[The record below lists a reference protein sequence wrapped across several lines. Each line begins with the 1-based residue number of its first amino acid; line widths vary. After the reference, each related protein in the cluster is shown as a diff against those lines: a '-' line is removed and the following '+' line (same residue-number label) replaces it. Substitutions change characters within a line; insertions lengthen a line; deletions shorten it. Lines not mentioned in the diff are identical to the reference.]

1 MSVLLSD
8 EQINKLISNTLKEHY
23 REQNGVEKLP
33 KDYSE
38 YELFYTEGGE
48 SNAIAYQS
56 CKAQLKAVIEYLE
69 QPCTEHPIGEY
80 HCGKPEP
87 KAPVVKWV
95 YKLGFLY
102 LHRRDCPVCWAELK
116 GEL

>member
-1 MSVLLSD
+1 MSKDMVSKVLLSD
-8 EQINKLISNTLKEHY
+8 VQISQVTQQNTTKWQVVNPQFIEDLSH
-23 REQNGVEKLP
+23 VV
-33 KDYSE
+33 
-38 YELFYTEGGE
+38 
-48 SNAIAYQS
+48 

>member
-1 MSVLLSD
+1 MSKDMVSKVLLSD
-8 EQINKLISNTLKEHY
+8 EQIGNFMRLDQQSYGDLNVVDEVWDIK
-23 REQNGVEKLP
+23 
-33 KDYSE
+33 
-38 YELFYTEGGE
+38 
-48 SNAIAYQS
+48 AI
-56 CKAQLKAVIEYLE
+56 CKAQLKAVVEYLE

>member
-1 MSVLLSD
+1 MSKVLLND
-8 EQINKLISNTLKEHY
+8 EQIKEFIKSQGWIFDSPTK
-23 REQNGVEKLP
+23 ETDLMCQFK
-33 KDYSE
+33 
-38 YELFYTEGGE
+38 TE
-48 SNAIAYQS
+48 
-56 CKAQLKAVIEYLE
+56 CKAQLKAVVEYLE

>member
-8 EQINKLISNTLKEHY
+8 EQINEAWPDDVFSVNDL
-23 REQNGVEKLP
+23 
-33 KDYSE
+33 YSDI
-38 YELFYTEGGE
+38 LQHVKVVC
-48 SNAIAYQS
+48 A
-56 CKAQLKAVIEYLE
+56 AQLKAAIEWLE

-87 KAPVVKWV
+87 KEPVVKWV

>member
-1 MSVLLSD
+1 MKVLLSD
-8 EQINKLISNTLKEHY
+8 EQILNLPYKTTLIDGKYDDFTM
-23 REQNGVEKLP
+23 
-33 KDYSE
+33 
-38 YELFYTEGGE
+38 
-48 SNAIAYQS
+48 I